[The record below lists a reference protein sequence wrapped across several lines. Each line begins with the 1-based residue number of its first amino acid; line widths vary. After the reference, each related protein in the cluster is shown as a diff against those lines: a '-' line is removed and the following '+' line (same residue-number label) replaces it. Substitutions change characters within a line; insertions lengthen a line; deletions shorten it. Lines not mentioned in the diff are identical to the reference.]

1 MVVEGRE
8 KSWREVTVRLYR
20 VTEKNRKGEKPG
32 GGVDPASRPGWSIRY
47 ASLKCAILISVLI
60 IHC

>member
-32 GGVDPASRPGWSIRY
+32 GVDPVSSPGWSIRY
-47 ASLKCAILISVLI
+47 ASLNCAVLISVLI
-60 IHC
+60 IQWI